1 MTQLTIGVLGVG
13 EMGVGLSSAF
23 VNAGHTVVSDLT
35 GRSEA
40 SCVRALKANIEE
52 EVSLEAV
59 VTRADILF
67 SVLPTQ
73 FAYDEAARVSKI
85 LKGIKKSLIFVE
97 ANAIAPSLTADISK
111 LFMDNNTN
119 FIDGGIIGAPPSGSK
134 KPRLYVSGGNVEP
147 LKQLD
152 GSGIDLVDLGNNIG
166 TASAFKMTYAAMTKG
181 VNSLLTNVMLAAEE
195 YGFLELYLQEVD
207 QSQANLAQRAKTN
220 ISRLP
225 CDAARWE
232 DEMKQIA
239 RSFEDIGL
247 PSSFHIG
254 AGEIMQILAASPYG
268 TETRQTHD
276 DTRSLATTIENI
288 LKKRRV
294 TVSRLDPFKC

>member
-1 MTQLTIGVLGVG
+1 MTQLTIGLLGVG
-13 EMGVGLSSAF
+13 EMGAGLASAF

-35 GRSEA
+35 GRSES
-40 SCVRALKANIEE
+40 SCVLALKANIEG

-73 FAYDEAARVSKI
+73 FAHDEAARVSKL
-85 LKGIKKSLIFVE
+85 LKGIKTSLLFVE
-97 ANAIAPSLTADISK
+97 ANAIAPSLAANISK
-111 LFMDNNTN
+111 LFTDNNTN
-119 FIDGGIIGAPPSGSK
+119 FIDAGIVGAPPNGSK
-134 KPRLYVSGGNVEP
+134 RPRLYVSGGNVEP
-147 LKQLD
+147 LKLLD
-152 GSGIDLVDLGNNIG
+152 GFGIDLVDLGKKIG

-181 VNSLLTNVMLAAEE
+181 VNALLTNVMLAAEE
-195 YGFLELYLQEVD
+195 YGFLELFLQEVD
-207 QSQANLAQRAKTN
+207 QSQANLAQRAKAN

-239 RSFEDIGL
+239 RSFDDIGL

-268 TETRQTHD
+268 LETRLTYD
-276 DTRSLATTIENI
+276 ETRSMMATIQEISSTWSGGN
-288 LKKRRV
+288 
-294 TVSRLDPFKC
+294 D

>member
-1 MTQLTIGVLGVG
+1 MTQLTIGLLGVG
-13 EMGVGLSSAF
+13 EMGAGLASAF

-35 GRSEA
+35 GRSES
-40 SCVRALKANIEE
+40 SCVRALKAKIEG

-73 FAYDEAARVSKI
+73 FAYDEAARVSKL
-85 LKGIKKSLIFVE
+85 LKAIKTSLLFVE
-97 ANAIAPSLTADISK
+97 ANAIAPSLAANISK
-111 LFMDNNTN
+111 LFTDNNTN
-119 FIDGGIIGAPPSGSK
+119 FIDASIVGAPPNGSK
-134 KPRLYVSGGNVEP
+134 RPRLYVSGGNVEP
-147 LKQLD
+147 LKLLD
-152 GSGIDLVDLGNNIG
+152 GFGIDLVDLGKKIG
-166 TASAFKMTYAAMTKG
+166 MASAFKMTYAAMTKG
-181 VNSLLTNVMLAAEE
+181 VNALLTNVMLAAEE
-195 YGFLELYLQEVD
+195 HGFLELFLQEVD

-239 RSFEDIGL
+239 RSFDDIGL

-268 TETRQTHD
+268 LETRLTYD
-276 DTRSLATTIENI
+276 ETRSMMATIQEISSTWSGGN
-288 LKKRRV
+288 
-294 TVSRLDPFKC
+294 D